1 MSHDAAAPPI
11 RRALVTLATAA
22 ALGLTLGGP
31 AGAEDMTASL
41 TAAAERLASAEAGGW
56 SENDI
61 SFTVEGGTVMA
72 TLARPEVEGAV
83 PVVVMFH
90 GFGGSR
96 DELPVAGTEEGV
108 FSRTARILA
117 ENGLASLR
125 IDFRGSGESDGAWA
139 DTTFSSQIADGLAAV
154 NFVRGLGRI
163 DPNNV
168 NILGWS
174 QGGLVASAV
183 SAGASDIVSTT
194 LWAPVAAPAASYPRL
209 IGMEAF
215 ETALSAE
222 PDTPID
228 FELPWAEMT
237 LNASFFNEVWTT
249 DPVAFMAGFGGPLLV
264 IVGTRDDIVWPQP
277 QAGWVYLNHHE
288 GEEGIVV
295 LDTDHVFDAF
305 SGPDTVD
312 LMANMTAAWVL
323 DHLAR

>member
-1 MSHDAAAPPI
+1 MSRITPRTPRLRDLAALAAVSL
-11 RRALVTLATAA
+11 ALVSTAR
-22 ALGLTLGGP
+22 
-31 AGAEDMTASL
+31 AEDMTAAL
-41 TAAAERLASAEAGGW
+41 TAAAERLASAEAGTW
-56 SENDI
+56 SESDI
-61 SFTVEGGTVMA
+61 SFTVDGGTVMA
-72 TLARPEVEGAV
+72 TLAMPEVEGAV

-96 DELPVAGTEEGV
+96 DELPVAGTQEGV

-125 IDFRGSGESDGAWA
+125 IDFRGSGESDGEWA
-139 DTTFSSQIADGLAAV
+139 ETTFTSQIADGLAAV
-154 NFVRGLGRI
+154 NFVRGLERV

-168 NILGWS
+168 HILGWS

-183 SAGASDIVSTT
+183 SDQASDIVSTT
-194 LWAPVAAPAASYPRL
+194 LWAPVAAPASSYPRL
-209 IGMEAF
+209 MGMAGF
-215 ETALSAE
+215 ETALAAE
-222 PDTPID
+222 PDTPITV
-228 FELPWAEMT
+228 ELPWMETT
-237 LNASFFNEVWTT
+237 LNAAFFNEVWTT
-249 DPVAFMAGFGGPLLV
+249 DPVAFMAGYAGPLLV

-305 SGPDTVD
+305 TGPDTVD
-312 LMANMTAAWVL
+312 LMAHATASWVL